1 MRDTVD
7 FGIDLGT
14 TNSAIAVV
22 EGGGV
27 SVIKNNDGWDIT
39 PSAVWMPKEGR
50 VHVGRAA
57 RDWVEK
63 DPANATAEF
72 KLEMG
77 LADSRKVF
85 ETAGA
90 SLTPPQLSAEV
101 LKSLRADA
109 THHCGAPPESA
120 VITVP
125 AAFALNQNKATIEA
139 AKLAGFTA
147 ACPLVQEPT
156 AAAFAYGFQDATDR
170 AYWMV
175 FDFGGGTFDAALV
188 SKRDGDLRVLNHA
201 GDPYLGGKLIDWAL
215 IERLLVP
222 AAVSQLGLTDLRRD
236 NPKWRGNFAKL
247 KRAAE
252 DAKIHLSRRDQV
264 ELMVDLNDGD
274 GNPVTFEHT
283 LTRGELDAVAEPF
296 YVRAI
301 NLCRDALAEAAL
313 GPDDID
319 RLLLVGGVTLSPG
332 LRERLAD
339 PRHGLGIELDVSLDP
354 TTVVA
359 RGAAI
364 FASTVRIPQSKS
376 APVPAGQFAVELSYE
391 PSVTTLQP
399 TVGGR
404 LRGSSEAGAGAGAGV
419 GAGAGAGAKS
429 GAPVNWAG
437 YTVTLNNPQGQ
448 PPFRTAA
455 ISVNAEGVFVTDVAV
470 DPHTTSKFFVELT
483 DPSGARCELTSN
495 TLSITHRD
503 LEFGGVRLAN
513 SLGIQLAEQVFAPM
527 LRKGATLPTS
537 VREVFRTSAAL
548 HRSDADATIRIP
560 VIHGE
565 RSRADRNRTVGM
577 LEIRPRDIRIDL
589 PAGSEVEVTV
599 EVDRSSMV
607 TVIADVPLVQA
618 QFEAEI
624 DLDNIRTKDPEALRD
639 DLDEAEG
646 RLSALRGFVADAGS
660 ADAERRLAK
669 LDEERSVSTARDQ
682 VEAASVDNG
691 AAATAE
697 ERLRDLQAEL
707 DDIADAVGLPGLV
720 RDLRASLA
728 EADEL
733 VRQHGDTADRQEL
746 AAIRSRA
753 DEAINAQDSVAVRG
767 LIDRTGTLLFELERR
782 SPDWSVKLFYTLQ
795 EMLRSSGQ
803 AGPLIQEGQRAIAAN
818 DRQGLDAVNQRL
830 YRLLP
835 KDEQDKVVWLGRS

>member
-22 EGGGV
+22 EGGTV

-50 VHVGRAA
+50 IHVGRAA
-57 RDWVEK
+57 RDRVEH
-63 DPANATAEF
+63 DPANATSEF

-77 LADSRKVF
+77 LADARKAF
-85 ETAGA
+85 TAAGI
-90 SLTPPQLSAEV
+90 SLGPPQLSAEV
-101 LKSLRADA
+101 LRSLRADA
-109 THHCGAPPESA
+109 AHHCGTPPESA

-125 AAFALNQNKATIEA
+125 AAFALNQNKATMEA
-139 AKLAGFTA
+139 ARLAGFTSE
-147 ACPLVQEPT
+147 CPLVQEPT

-201 GDPYLGGKLIDWAL
+201 GDPYLGGKLIDWAV

-222 AAVSQLGLTDLRRD
+222 VAAAELGLTDMRRD
-236 NPKWRGNFAKL
+236 NPMWRANFAKL

-264 ELMVDLNDGD
+264 DMMIELSDADG
-274 GNPVTFEHT
+274 GIHTLEHT
-283 LTRGELDAVAEPF
+283 LTRGELDAIAEPF
-296 YVRAI
+296 YARAI

-364 FASTVRIPQSKS
+364 FAGTVRVPRSNT

-391 PSVTTLQP
+391 PSTTTLQP

-404 LRGSSEAGAGAGAGV
+404 LRGSSEPA
-419 GAGAGAGAKS
+419 S
-429 GAPVNWAG
+429 GSGTDWSG
-437 YTVTLNNPQGQ
+437 YRVTLNNPEGR
-448 PPFRTAA
+448 PPFRSAD
-455 ISVNAEGVFVTDVAV
+455 ISPNAEGVFVTEVSV
-470 DPHTTSKFFVELT
+470 DPHTTSKFSVELT
-483 DPSGARCELTSN
+483 DPAGTRCELASN

-503 LEFGGVRLAN
+503 LEFGGVGLQH
-513 SLGIQLAEQVFAPM
+513 SLGIQLAGQVFAPV
-527 LRKGATLPTS
+527 LRKGATVPTS
-537 VREVFRTSAAL
+537 VREVFRTSAPL
-548 HRSDADATIRIP
+548 LRSDADATIRIP
-560 VIHGE
+560 VIQGE
-565 RSRADRNRTVGM
+565 RGRADRNRRVGM
-577 LEIRPRDIRIDL
+577 LEIRPRDIRFDL
-589 PAGSEVEVTV
+589 PAGTEVEVIF
-599 EVDRSSMV
+599 EADRSNMV

-624 DLDNIRTKDPEALRD
+624 DLDNIRTTNPEELRD
-639 DLDEAEG
+639 GLDEAEE
-646 RLSALRGFVADAGS
+646 RLRVLRGSVADAGS
-660 ADAERRLAK
+660 ADAQRRLAK
-669 LDEERSVSTARDQ
+669 LDEEQTVSTARDQ
-682 VEAASVDNG
+682 VEASTVDAG

-697 ERLRDLQAEL
+697 DKLRGLQAEL

-720 RDLRASLA
+720 RDLRAGIA
-728 EADEL
+728 EAGEL
-733 VRQHGDTADRQEL
+733 VTQHGDASDRQEL

-753 DEAINAQDSVAVRG
+753 DEVVDAQDSVAVRG
-767 LIDRTGTLLFELERR
+767 LIERTGSLLIELERR
-782 SPDWSVKLFYTLQ
+782 SPDWAVKLFYTLQ
-795 EMLRSSGQ
+795 DLLRSSGE
-803 AGPLIQEGQRAIAAN
+803 AGPLIQDGQRAIAAN

-835 KDEQDKVVWLGRS
+835 KGEQDKVVWLGRT

>member
-22 EGGGV
+22 ESGGV

-85 ETAGA
+85 ETAGT

-109 THHCGAPPESA
+109 THHCGSAPESA

-264 ELMVDLNDGD
+264 ELMVDLNDAN

-283 LTRGELDAVAEPF
+283 LTRGELDSVAEPF

-364 FASTVRIPQSKS
+364 FASTVRIPRSKT

-404 LRGSSEAGAGAGAGV
+404 LRGEQA
-419 GAGAGAGAKS
+419 
-429 GAPVNWAG
+429 NWTG

-448 PPFRTAA
+448 PPFRSAA

-495 TLSITHRD
+495 TLTITHRD

-646 RLSALRGFVADAGS
+646 RLSALRGYVAEAGS

-682 VEAASVDNG
+682 VEAAAVDNG

-795 EMLRSSGQ
+795 DMLRSSGQ

-835 KDEQDKVVWLGRS
+835 KDEQDKVVWLGRA

>member
-22 EGGGV
+22 EGGTV

-57 RDWVEK
+57 RDRVEH

-77 LADSRKVF
+77 LADSRKSF
-85 ETAGA
+85 ANAGV
-90 SLTPPQLSAEV
+90 SLSPPQLSAEV
-101 LKSLRADA
+101 LRSLRADA
-109 THHCGAPPESA
+109 AHHCDAPPESA

-125 AAFALNQNKATIEA
+125 AAFALNQNKATMEA
-139 AKLAGFTA
+139 AELAGFTS

-222 AAVSQLGLTDLRRD
+222 AAAAELGLTDMRRD
-236 NPKWRGNFAKL
+236 NPQWRGNFAKL

-264 ELMVDLNDGD
+264 DMMIELNDAN
-274 GNPVTFEHT
+274 GNPLTLEHT
-283 LTRGELDAVAEPF
+283 LTRGELDSIAEPF

-404 LRGSSEAGAGAGAGV
+404 LRGSAGPGGADPGV
-419 GAGAGAGAKS
+419 D
-429 GAPVNWAG
+429 WTG
-437 YTVTLNNPQGQ
+437 YSVTLNNPDGQ
-448 PPFRTAA
+448 PPFRSET
-455 ISVNAEGVFVTDVAV
+455 ISPNVEGVFVTDVDV

-483 DPSGARCELTSN
+483 DPSGARCELASN
-495 TLSITHRD
+495 TLSITHGD
-503 LEFGGVRLAN
+503 LEFGGVRLAH

-548 HRSDADATIRIP
+548 SRSDADATIRIP
-560 VIHGE
+560 VIQGE
-565 RSRADRNRTVGM
+565 RTRADRNRGVGM

-599 EVDRSSMV
+599 EVDSSSMV
-607 TVIADVPLVQA
+607 TVVADVPLVQA

-624 DLDNIRTKDPEALRD
+624 DLDNIRTTDPEELRKAL
-639 DLDEAEG
+639 EQAEQ
-646 RLSALRGFVADAGS
+646 RLGALRGFVSDAGS
-660 ADAERRLAK
+660 ADAERRLNK
-669 LDEERSVSTARDQ
+669 LDEERTVSTARDQ
-682 VEAASVDNG
+682 VDASTVDVG
-691 AAATAE
+691 AAAAAE
-697 ERLRDLQAEL
+697 ERLRDLEAEL

-720 RDLRASLA
+720 RDLRAALS

-733 VRQHGDTADRQEL
+733 VRQHGDAADRQEL
-746 AAIRSRA
+746 AAIRTRA
-753 DEAINAQDSVAVRG
+753 DEAIDAQDSVAVRG
-767 LIDRTGTLLFELERR
+767 LIDRTGSLLFELERR
-782 SPDWSVKLFYTLQ
+782 SPDWAVKLFYTLQ
-795 EMLRSSGQ
+795 DMLRSSGQ

-835 KDEQDKVVWLGRS
+835 KDEQDKVVWLGRA

>member
-22 EGGGV
+22 EGGNV

-39 PSAVWMPKEGR
+39 PSAVWIPKEGR
-50 VHVGRAA
+50 VHVGRQA
-57 RDWVEK
+57 RDRVEH

-77 LADSRKVF
+77 LADSRKTF
-85 ETAGA
+85 ATAGA
-90 SLTPPQLSAEV
+90 SLSPPQLSAEV
-101 LKSLRADA
+101 LRSLRADA
-109 THHCGAPPESA
+109 AHHTGTPPESA

-139 AKLAGFTA
+139 AELAGFTS

-201 GDPYLGGKLIDWAL
+201 GDPFLGGKLIDWAL

-222 AAVSQLGLTDLRRD
+222 AAAAELGLADMRRD
-236 NPKWRGNFAKL
+236 NPQWRRNFAKL

-252 DAKIHLSRRDQV
+252 DAKIHLSRQDQV
-264 ELMVDLNDGD
+264 EMLIDLNDAD
-274 GNPVTFEHT
+274 GNPLTLEHT
-283 LTRGELDAVAEPF
+283 LTRGELDAIAEPF

-301 NLCRDALAEAAL
+301 NLCRDAIAEAAL

-364 FASTVRIPQSKS
+364 FASTVRIPRSK

-391 PSVTTLQP
+391 PSVTNLQP

-404 LRGSSEAGAGAGAGV
+404 VRGSSGAESGAG
-419 GAGAGAGAKS
+419 
-429 GAPVNWAG
+429 PDFTG
-437 YTVTLNNPQGQ
+437 YTVTVNNPDGQ
-448 PPFRTAA
+448 PPFHSGA
-455 ISVNAEGVFVTDVAV
+455 ISLNAEGVFITEVVLT
-470 DPHTTSKFFVELT
+470 PHTTSKFSVELT
-483 DPSGARCELTSN
+483 DPSGTRCELASN
-495 TLSITHRD
+495 TLSITHGD
-503 LEFGGVRLAN
+503 VEFGGVRLAH

-548 HRSDADATIRIP
+548 SRSEGDATIRIP
-560 VIHGE
+560 VIQGE
-565 RSRADRNRTVGM
+565 RSRADRNRGVGM

-599 EVDRSSMV
+599 EVDASSMV
-607 TVIADVPLVQA
+607 TVVADVPLVQA

-624 DLDNIRTKDPEALRD
+624 NLDDIRAKEPEELRD
-639 DLDEAEG
+639 ILDEAEG
-646 RLSALRGFVADAGS
+646 RLATLRGYVADAGS
-660 ADAERRLAK
+660 ADAERRLRK
-669 LDEERSVSTARDQ
+669 LDEERSVGTARDQ
-682 VEAASVDNG
+682 VDASAVDNG

-720 RDLRASLA
+720 RDLRSALA
-728 EADEL
+728 EAEEL
-733 VRQHGDTADRQEL
+733 VRQHGETADRQEL
-746 AAIRSRA
+746 AAIQSRA
-753 DEAINAQDSVAVRG
+753 EEAINAQDSVAVRG
-767 LIDRTGTLLFELERR
+767 LIDRTGSLLFELERR

-795 EMLRSSGQ
+795 EMLRASGQ
-803 AGPLIQEGQRAIAAN
+803 AGPLIQEGHRAIAAN

-835 KDEQDKVVWLGRS
+835 KDEQDKVVWLGRA

>member
-39 PSAVWMPKEGR
+39 PSAVYMPKEGR
-50 VHVGRAA
+50 VFVGRAA

-77 LADSRKVF
+77 LADSRKAF
-85 ETAGA
+85 ETAGV

-109 THHCGAPPESA
+109 THHCGSAPESA

-125 AAFALNQNKATIEA
+125 AAFALNQNKATMEA
-139 AKLAGFTA
+139 ARLAGFTS

-201 GDPYLGGKLIDWAL
+201 GDPFLGGKLIDWAL

-222 AAVSQLGLTDLRRD
+222 AVVSQLGLTDLRRD
-236 NPKWRGNFAKL
+236 NPKWRGNFARL
-247 KRAAE
+247 KRGAE
-252 DAKIHLSRRDQV
+252 DAKIHLSRREQVDLMV
-264 ELMVDLNDGD
+264 ELNDND

-283 LTRGELDAVAEPF
+283 LTRGELDSVAEPF

-301 NLCRDALAEAAL
+301 NLCRNALAEAAL

-364 FASTVRIPQSKS
+364 FASTVRIPQSKT

-404 LRGSSEAGAGAGAGV
+404 LRGSSEAGTGAEATES
-419 GAGAGAGAKS
+419 AS
-429 GAPVNWAG
+429 GRDWTG
-437 YTVTLNNPQGQ
+437 YTVTLNNPNGQ

-470 DPHTTSKFFVELT
+470 DPHTTSQFFVELT
-483 DPSGARCELTSN
+483 DPSGTRCELTSN

-548 HRSDADATIRIP
+548 HRSEDDATIRIP

-624 DLDNIRTKDPEALRD
+624 NLDDIRTKDPEDLRD
-639 DLDEAEG
+639 DLEEAEG
-646 RLSALRGFVADAGS
+646 RLAALRGSVAGAGS

-682 VEAASVDNG
+682 VEAAAVDNG

-720 RDLRASLA
+720 RDLRAAIA
-728 EADEL
+728 EADQL
-733 VRQHGDTADRQEL
+733 MDQHGNTADRQEL

-753 DEAINAQDSVAVRG
+753 EEAINAQDSVAVRG
-767 LIDRTGTLLFELERR
+767 LIDRTGSLLFELERR

-795 EMLRSSGQ
+795 EMLRASGQ
-803 AGPLIQEGQRAIAAN
+803 AGPLIQEGHRAIAAH
-818 DRQGLDAVNQRL
+818 DQQGLDAVNQRL

-835 KDEQDKVVWLGRS
+835 KGEQDKVVWLGRA

>member
-22 EGGGV
+22 ESGGV

-85 ETAGA
+85 ETAGT

-109 THHCGAPPESA
+109 THHCGAAPESA

-264 ELMVDLNDGD
+264 ELMVDLNDAS

-283 LTRGELDAVAEPF
+283 LTRGELDSVAEPF

-364 FASTVRIPQSKS
+364 FASTVRIPRSKT

-404 LRGSSEAGAGAGAGV
+404 LRGEQA
-419 GAGAGAGAKS
+419 
-429 GAPVNWAG
+429 NWTG

-448 PPFRTAA
+448 PPFRSAA

-495 TLSITHRD
+495 TLTITHRD

-646 RLSALRGFVADAGS
+646 RLSALRGYVAEAGS

-682 VEAASVDNG
+682 VEAAAVDNG

-795 EMLRSSGQ
+795 DMLRSSGQ

-835 KDEQDKVVWLGRS
+835 KDEQDKVVWLGRA

>member
-22 EGGGV
+22 EGGNV

-39 PSAVWMPKEGR
+39 PSAVWIPKEGR
-50 VHVGRAA
+50 VHVGRQA
-57 RDWVEK
+57 RDRVEH

-77 LADSRKVF
+77 LADSRKSF
-85 ETAGA
+85 ATAGA
-90 SLTPPQLSAEV
+90 SLSPPQLSAEV
-101 LKSLRADA
+101 LRSLRADA
-109 THHCGAPPESA
+109 AHHTGTPPESA

-139 AKLAGFTA
+139 AELAGFTS

-201 GDPYLGGKLIDWAL
+201 GDPFLGGKLIDWAL

-222 AAVSQLGLTDLRRD
+222 AAAAELGLADMRRD
-236 NPKWRGNFAKL
+236 NPQWRGNFAKL

-264 ELMVDLNDGD
+264 EMMIDLNDAD
-274 GNPVTFEHT
+274 GNPLTLEHT
-283 LTRGELDAVAEPF
+283 LTRGELDAIAEPF

-301 NLCRDALAEAAL
+301 NLCRDAIAEAAL

-364 FASTVRIPQSKS
+364 FASTVRIPRSKS
-376 APVPAGQFAVELSYE
+376 EPVPAGQFAVELSYE
-391 PSVTTLQP
+391 PSVTNLQP

-404 LRGSSEAGAGAGAGV
+404 LRGSSGAQAGSGAV
-419 GAGAGAGAKS
+419 SVSKS
-429 GAPVNWAG
+429 GSGSGPAMDFTG
-437 YTVTLNNPQGQ
+437 YTVTVNNPDGQ
-448 PPFRTAA
+448 PPFHSGA
-455 ISVNAEGVFVTDVAV
+455 ISLNAAGVFITDVAV
-470 DPHTTSKFFVELT
+470 TPHTTSKFFVELT

-503 LEFGGVRLAN
+503 VEFGGVRLAH

-548 HRSDADATIRIP
+548 HRSDADAAIRIP
-560 VIHGE
+560 VIQGE
-565 RSRADRNRTVGM
+565 RSRADRNRGVGM

-599 EVDRSSMV
+599 EVDASSMV
-607 TVIADVPLVQA
+607 TVVADVPLVQA

-624 DLDNIRTKDPEALRD
+624 NLDDIRAKDPEELRD
-639 DLDEAEG
+639 ILDEAEG
-646 RLSALRGFVADAGS
+646 RLAALRGFVSDAGS

-669 LDEERSVSTARDQ
+669 LDEERSVSTAREQ
-682 VEAASVDNG
+682 VDASAVDNG

-720 RDLRASLA
+720 RDLRSALA
-728 EADEL
+728 EAEEL
-733 VRQHGDTADRQEL
+733 VRQHGETADRQEL
-746 AAIRSRA
+746 AAIQSRA

-767 LIDRTGTLLFELERR
+767 LIDRTGSLLFELERR

-795 EMLRSSGQ
+795 EMLRASGQ
-803 AGPLIQEGQRAIAAN
+803 AGPLIQEGHRAIAAN

-835 KDEQDKVVWLGRS
+835 KDEQDKVVWLGRA

>member
-50 VHVGRAA
+50 IHVGRTA
-57 RDWVEK
+57 REWVEK

-77 LADSRKVF
+77 LADSRKTF
-85 ETAGA
+85 ETAGI
-90 SLTPPQLSAEV
+90 SFTPPQLSAEV

-109 THHCGAPPESA
+109 THHCGTPPESA

-139 AKLAGFTA
+139 AQLAGFTA

-222 AAVSQLGLTDLRRD
+222 AAVSQLGLAELRRD
-236 NPKWRGNFAKL
+236 NPKWRANFAKL

-264 ELMVDLNDGD
+264 ELLVDLNDGD

-404 LRGSSEAGAGAGAGV
+404 LRGEQT
-419 GAGAGAGAKS
+419 
-429 GAPVNWAG
+429 NWTG
-437 YTVTLNNPQGQ
+437 YTVTLNNPNGQ
-448 PPFRTAA
+448 PPFRSAA
-455 ISVNAEGVFVTDVAV
+455 IAVNAEGVFVTDVAV

-607 TVIADVPLVQA
+607 TVVADVPLVQA

-624 DLDNIRTKDPEALRD
+624 DLDNIRTKDPEALRG
-639 DLDEAEG
+639 DLDEAEE
-646 RLSALRGFVADAGS
+646 RLRVLRGSVADAGS

-682 VEAASVDNG
+682 VEAAAVDNG

-720 RDLRASLA
+720 RDLRAALA

-733 VRQHGDTADRQEL
+733 VRQYGDTADRQEL
-746 AAIRSRA
+746 AAIRSRS

-767 LIDRTGTLLFELERR
+767 LIDRTGSLLFELERR

-835 KDEQDKVVWLGRS
+835 KDEQDKVVWLGRA

>member
-22 EGGGV
+22 EGGTV

-39 PSAVWMPKEGR
+39 PSAVWMPKQGR

-57 RDWVEK
+57 RDRVEH

-77 LADSRKVF
+77 LADSRKTF
-85 ETAGA
+85 TAAGV
-90 SLTPPQLSAEV
+90 SLSPPQLSAEV
-101 LKSLRADA
+101 LRSLRADA
-109 THHCGAPPESA
+109 AHHCDAPPESA

-125 AAFALNQNKATIEA
+125 AAFALNQNKATVEA
-139 AKLAGFTA
+139 AQLAGFTS

-201 GDPYLGGKLIDWAL
+201 GDPYLGGKLIDWAV

-222 AAVSQLGLTDLRRD
+222 AAAAELGLTDMRRD
-236 NPKWRGNFAKL
+236 NPQWRANFAKL

-264 ELMVDLNDGD
+264 DMMIELNDAD
-274 GNPVTFEHT
+274 GNPLTLEHT
-283 LTRGELDAVAEPF
+283 LTRGELDAIAEPF

-404 LRGSSEAGAGAGAGV
+404 LRGSSESGSSESGLS
-419 GAGAGAGAKS
+419 KS
-429 GAPVNWAG
+429 GSPGSGVDWTG
-437 YTVTLNNPQGQ
+437 YTITLNNPNGQ
-448 PPFRTAA
+448 PPFRSAA
-455 ISVNAEGVFVTDVAV
+455 ISPNADGVFVTDVDV

-483 DPSGARCELTSN
+483 DPAGARCELASN

-503 LEFGGVRLAN
+503 LEFGGVRLAH

-560 VIHGE
+560 VIQGE
-565 RSRADRNRTVGM
+565 RSRADRNRGVGM

-624 DLDNIRTKDPEALRD
+624 DLDNIRTTDPEELRD
-639 DLDEAEG
+639 VLDEAEG
-646 RLSALRGFVADAGS
+646 RLAALRGFVADAGS
-660 ADAERRLAK
+660 SDAERRLAK
-669 LDEERSVSTARDQ
+669 LDEERTVSTARDQ
-682 VEAASVDNG
+682 VEASTVDVG
-691 AAATAE
+691 AAAAAE

-720 RDLRASLA
+720 RDLRAALA

-733 VRQHGDTADRQEL
+733 VRQHGDAADRQEL

-753 DEAINAQDSVAVRG
+753 DEAIDAQDSVAVRG
-767 LIDRTGTLLFELERR
+767 LIDRTGSLLFELERR

-795 EMLRSSGQ
+795 DMLRSSGQ

>member
-22 EGGGV
+22 ESGGV

-85 ETAGA
+85 ETAGT

-109 THHCGAPPESA
+109 THHCGAAPESA

-264 ELMVDLNDGD
+264 ELMVDLNDAN

-283 LTRGELDAVAEPF
+283 LTRSELDAVAEPF

-364 FASTVRIPQSKS
+364 FASTVRIPRSKT

-404 LRGSSEAGAGAGAGV
+404 LRGEQA
-419 GAGAGAGAKS
+419 
-429 GAPVNWAG
+429 NWTG

-448 PPFRTAA
+448 PPFRSAA

-470 DPHTTSKFFVELT
+470 DPHTTSKFFVELA
-483 DPSGARCELTSN
+483 DPSGARCELSSN
-495 TLSITHRD
+495 TLTITHRD

-646 RLSALRGFVADAGS
+646 RLSALRGYVAEAGS

-682 VEAASVDNG
+682 VEAAAVDNG

-782 SPDWSVKLFYTLQ
+782 SPDWSVKLFYTFQ
-795 EMLRSSGQ
+795 DMLRSSGQ

-835 KDEQDKVVWLGRS
+835 KDEQDKVVWLGRA

>member
-22 EGGGV
+22 EGGNV

-39 PSAVWMPKEGR
+39 PSAVWIPKEGR
-50 VHVGRAA
+50 VHVGRQA
-57 RDWVEK
+57 RDRVEH

-77 LADSRKVF
+77 LADSRKTF
-85 ETAGA
+85 ANAGA
-90 SLTPPQLSAEV
+90 SLSPPQLSAEV
-101 LKSLRADA
+101 LRSLRADA
-109 THHCGAPPESA
+109 AHHTGTPPESA

-139 AKLAGFTA
+139 AELAGFTS

-201 GDPYLGGKLIDWAL
+201 GDPFLGGKLIDWAL

-222 AAVSQLGLTDLRRD
+222 AAAAELGLADMRRD
-236 NPKWRGNFAKL
+236 NPQWRGNFAKL

-264 ELMVDLNDGD
+264 EMMIDLNDAN
-274 GNPVTFEHT
+274 GNPLTLEHT
-283 LTRGELDAVAEPF
+283 LTRGELDAIAEPF

-301 NLCRDALAEAAL
+301 NLCRDAIAEAAL

-364 FASTVRIPQSKS
+364 FASTVRIPRSKT

-391 PSVTTLQP
+391 PSVTNLQP

-404 LRGSSEAGAGAGAGV
+404 VRGSSGAV
-419 GAGAGAGAKS
+419 SVSKS
-429 GAPVNWAG
+429 GSGSGSGSGMDFTG
-437 YTVTLNNPQGQ
+437 YTVTVNNPDGQ
-448 PPFRTAA
+448 PPFHSGA
-455 ISVNAEGVFVTDVAV
+455 ISLNAEGVFITDVALT
-470 DPHTTSKFFVELT
+470 PHTTSKFFVELT

-495 TLSITHRD
+495 TLSITHGD
-503 LEFGGVRLAN
+503 VEFGGVRLAH

-548 HRSDADATIRIP
+548 HRSDADAAIRIP
-560 VIHGE
+560 VIQGE
-565 RSRADRNRTVGM
+565 RSRADRNRGVGL

-599 EVDRSSMV
+599 EVDASSMV

-624 DLDNIRTKDPEALRD
+624 NLDYIRAKDPEELRD
-639 DLDEAEG
+639 ILDEAEG
-646 RLSALRGFVADAGS
+646 RLAALRGFVADAGS

-669 LDEERSVSTARDQ
+669 LDEERSVRTAREQ
-682 VEAASVDNG
+682 VDASAVDNG

-720 RDLRASLA
+720 RDLRSALA
-728 EADEL
+728 EAEEL
-733 VRQHGDTADRQEL
+733 VRQQGETADRQEL
-746 AAIRSRA
+746 AAIQSRA

-767 LIDRTGTLLFELERR
+767 LIDRTGSLLFELERR

-795 EMLRSSGQ
+795 EMLRASGQ
-803 AGPLIQEGQRAIAAN
+803 AGPLIQEGHRAIAAN

-835 KDEQDKVVWLGRS
+835 KDEQDKVVWLGRA